1 MLEVSGGHM
10 NNTQPVSETMPVNQQ
25 PTMDH
30 EFRLSERNLYYAVGV
45 VLLLFGTPITGHHQA
60 SIVGL
65 ALIVLCNLL

>member
-1 MLEVSGGHM
+1 M

-25 PTMDH
+25 PTMEQ
-30 EFRLSERNLYYAVGV
+30 EFYQPERNIVYAVGV
-45 VLLLFGTPITGHHQA
+45 LLLIFGTAITGHHQA